1 MLPPSRL
8 TEARGIVAPMSK
20 RSDAL
25 RLLRDLVA
33 FARAE
38 RVWWMVPLVLALLA
52 VAGLLVASQAAA
64 PLLYTL
70 F

>member
-1 MLPPSRL
+1 
-8 TEARGIVAPMSK
+8 MSK

-64 PLLYTL
+64 PFLYTL

>member
-1 MLPPSRL
+1 
-8 TEARGIVAPMSK
+8 MSK
-20 RSDAL
+20 RTDAL

-52 VAGLLVASQAAA
+52 LAGIVVASQAAA